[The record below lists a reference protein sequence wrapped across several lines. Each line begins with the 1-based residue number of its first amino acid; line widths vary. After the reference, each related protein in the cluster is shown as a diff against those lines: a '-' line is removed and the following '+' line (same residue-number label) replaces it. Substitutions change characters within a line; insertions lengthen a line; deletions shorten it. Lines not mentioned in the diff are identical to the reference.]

1 MGRRDDEEAAAAAA
15 EAAAIGGRAR
25 DFSIPTPEGLEADEA
40 MRPVLEAGEG
50 DAEGFELAEL
60 ELEAH
65 ASHDHDGG
73 PINAEL
79 DASRVP
85 EDPRAAQGGEA
96 DGLRSTEREDD
107 DA

>member
-1 MGRRDDEEAAAAAA
+1 MSGREEQEAEAAAA
-15 EAAAIGGRAR
+15 EAAAIGGRAK

-40 MRPVLEAGEG
+40 MRPLLEAGEG

-60 ELEAH
+60 ELEAN

-73 PINAEL
+73 PIYAEL
-79 DASRVP
+79 DASTVP
-85 EDPRAAQGGEA
+85 EDPRAAQSGEA
-96 DGLRSTEREDD
+96 DRVRSTEREDD